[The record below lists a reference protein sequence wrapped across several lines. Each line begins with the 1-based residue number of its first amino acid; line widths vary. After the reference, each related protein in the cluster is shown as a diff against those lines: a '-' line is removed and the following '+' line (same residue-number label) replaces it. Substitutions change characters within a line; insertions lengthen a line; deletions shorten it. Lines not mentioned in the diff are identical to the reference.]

1 MQSRPWDRGWGEG
14 GPVSEEDQ
22 ALALERAIIGQAEA
36 LATARLERAANE
48 RTRILEAAELRR
60 REAEERLL
68 ARTRADAERLCKR
81 RVQAAEIARQG
92 ELDRLRATLVDQLMA
107 EVCTRLDRLVHDV
120 PAYLPRLEALLA
132 AAARALPGDEL
143 RVRVN
148 ARDRQR
154 LAADWARTAQRI
166 APGRRLVLDET
177 CCEAVGGGLVF
188 TAGGE
193 RRLDNTFD
201 GRLARL
207 GSALTALALERLG
220 GNGGEK

>member
-1 MQSRPWDRGWGEG
+1 M
-14 GPVSEEDQ
+14 SEEAQ
-22 ALALERAIIGQAEA
+22 ALALERAIISQAEA
-36 LATARLERAANE
+36 LAAARLERAAAE
-48 RTRILEAAELRR
+48 QARILEAGELRR

-68 ARTRADAERLCKR
+68 ARTRVDAERVCKR

-92 ELDRLRATLVDQLMA
+92 ELDRLRATLVEQLMA
-107 EVCTRLDRLVHDV
+107 GVRTRLNQLVHDV
-120 PAYLPRLEALLA
+120 PAYLPQLEGLLA

-143 RVRVN
+143 RVRVS

-154 LAADWARTAQRI
+154 LAADWPRTALRI
-166 APGRRLVLDET
+166 APGRRLVLDEA
-177 CCEAVGGGLVF
+177 CCEAIGGGLVF

-207 GSALTALALERLG
+207 GNALAALALERLSG
-220 GNGGEK
+220 RSGEE

>member
-1 MQSRPWDRGWGEG
+1 M
-14 GPVSEEDQ
+14 SEEVQ
-22 ALALERAIIGQAEA
+22 ARELEQAIVGQAEA
-36 LATARLERAANE
+36 LAAARLERAATE
-48 RTRILEAAELRR
+48 QTRILESGELRR

-68 ARTRADAERLCKR
+68 ARTRVDAERLYKR

-107 EVCTRLDRLVHDV
+107 AVRTRLTELMHDT
-120 PAYLPRLEALLA
+120 PAYLPQLEALLA
-132 AAARALPGDEL
+132 AAANALPGDEL

-148 ARDRQR
+148 ARDRQL
-154 LAADWARTAQRI
+154 LATDWPQTAQRI

-177 CCEAVGGGLVF
+177 CCEAIGGGLVF

-193 RRLDNTFD
+193 RRLDNSFD

-207 GSALTALALERLG
+207 GSALAALALERLS

>member
-1 MQSRPWDRGWGEG
+1 M
-14 GPVSEEDQ
+14 SEEVQ
-22 ALALERAIIGQAEA
+22 ARALERAIVGQAEA
-36 LATARLERAANE
+36 LAAARLERAAAE
-48 RTRILEAAELRR
+48 QTRILEGGDRRR

-68 ARTRADAERLCKR
+68 ARTRVDAERLCKR

-107 EVCTRLDRLVHDV
+107 AVRTRLTQLVHDA
-120 PAYLPRLEALLA
+120 PAYTPRLEALLA
-132 AAARALPGDEL
+132 AAAGALPGNEL

-148 ARDRQR
+148 ARDRQL
-154 LAADWARTAQRI
+154 LAADWPQTAQRI

-177 CCEAVGGGLVF
+177 CCEAIGGGLVF
-188 TAGGE
+188 TAAGE

-207 GSALTALALERLG
+207 GSVLAALALEQLSAC
-220 GNGGEK
+220 E

>member
-1 MQSRPWDRGWGEG
+1 M
-14 GPVSEEDQ
+14 SEEVQ
-22 ALALERAIIGQAEA
+22 ARELEQAIVGQAEA
-36 LATARLERAANE
+36 LAAARLERAATE
-48 RTRILEAAELRR
+48 QTRILESGELRR

-68 ARTRADAERLCKR
+68 ARTRVDAERLYKR

-92 ELDRLRATLVDQLMA
+92 ELDRLRATLVDQIMA
-107 EVCTRLDRLVHDV
+107 AVRTRLTQLVHDA
-120 PAYLPRLEALLA
+120 PAYTPRLEALLA
-132 AAARALPGDEL
+132 AAAGALPGDEL

-154 LAADWARTAQRI
+154 LAATWPQTAQRI

-177 CCEAVGGGLVF
+177 CCEAIGGGLVF

-193 RRLDNTFD
+193 RRLDNSFD

-207 GSALTALALERLG
+207 GSALAALALERLG
-220 GNGGEK
+220 GNGSEK

>member
-1 MQSRPWDRGWGEG
+1 M
-14 GPVSEEDQ
+14 SEEAQ
-22 ALALERAIIGQAEA
+22 ARALERAIVAQAEA
-36 LATARLERAANE
+36 LAAARLERAAAE
-48 RTRILEAAELRR
+48 QARILEAGDLRR

-68 ARTRADAERLCKR
+68 ARTRGEAERLYKR

-92 ELDRLRATLVDQLMA
+92 ELDRLRATLVDQIMA
-107 EVCTRLDRLVHDV
+107 TVRTRLAQLVHDA
-120 PAYLPRLEALLA
+120 PAYTPQLEALLA
-132 AAARALPGDEL
+132 AAASALPGDEL

-154 LAADWARTAQRI
+154 LAAAWPQTAQRI

-177 CCEAVGGGLVF
+177 CCEAIGGGLVF

-207 GSALTALALERLG
+207 DSSLAALALDRLCSKGDER
-220 GNGGEK
+220 